1 MGFLQ
6 LIKSLGRGINGIIP
20 KNRNKI
26 MFESNS
32 DFCDNSRAVY
42 DYMKKNHGGQYKFVW
57 CVAVP
62 QNYENT
68 GNTEYTSFKDK
79 RYFLHYI
86 YHILTAGTVFYSH
99 FVPPFCSP
107 KSQNVINLWHGTPLK
122 TLSGHV
128 HSAELFSKVLT
139 PSAMFDEVI
148 EDSFCATKSQLLSVG
163 YPRCDLLFDDVDTLT
178 PLGIDNGDYNKV
190 ILWMPTFRKAASGDY
205 TDGVLTDTGLPL
217 VSTMVEIDQLNH
229 VLMECNCF
237 LIIKLHPGQSLNG
250 VDMVQKSNIKMLV
263 NKELD
268 DHQIQLYHLVS
279 NADVLLTDYSS
290 IYFDYLLLNRPI
302 GFIIDDIDNYMG
314 NRGFVVK
321 NPLELMPGVHIK
333 TVDELNAFIKD
344 VSGEQDGFDA
354 QRKEVLA
361 LTNRYTDNNSCKR
374 LLEELKIGSV

>member
-1 MGFLQ
+1 MV
-6 LIKSLGRGINGIIP
+6 KSFGRWVNGVIP
-20 KNRNKI
+20 KNKNKI

-42 DYMKKNHGGQYKFVW
+42 DYMEKNYSTHYKFVW
-57 CVAVP
+57 CVMNP
-62 QNYENT
+62 HNYVKT
-68 GNTEYTSFKDK
+68 SSTDFTSFKDT
-79 RYFLHYI
+79 RYLLSYI
-86 YHILTAGTVFYSH
+86 YHVLTAGTIFYSH
-99 FVPPFCSP
+99 FVPPFCSTR
-107 KSQNVINLWHGTPLK
+107 SQNIINLWHGTPLK

-128 HSAELFSKVLT
+128 HSAELFSKILT

-148 EDSFCATKSQLLSVG
+148 EDSFSASKSQLLSVG
-163 YPRCDLLFDDVDTLT
+163 YPRCDLLFDDVDALT

-190 ILWMPTFRKAASGDY
+190 ILWMPTFRKAASGNY

-217 VSTMVEIDQLNH
+217 ISTLGEIDALNH
-229 VLMECNCF
+229 ILVEYNCF

-268 DHQIQLYHLVS
+268 DHAIQLYHLVS

-302 GFIIDDIDNYMG
+302 GFIVDDIDNYMG

-333 TVDELNAFIKD
+333 TIDELNTFLEDIS
-344 VSGEQDGFDA
+344 VERDGFDT
-354 QRKEVLA
+354 QRKQVLA

-374 LLEELKIGSV
+374 LLEELKFQN